1 MGEGGVL
8 LQAQPELAEVEC
20 LCSHEVAV
28 TRDPRARFCGVLL
41 GGFVGDALGY
51 PFEGTPVGALDRHA
65 AALTRRVAT
74 PRFWGYSDD
83 TEMAIG
89 VAESLVAHAG
99 VVPEDLLRTLAR
111 NYDPA
116 RGYGKGMKLI
126 VRGLA
131 EGTPWQSVAATAW
144 PEGSR
149 GNGAAV
155 RVGPIACL
163 YHDDDA
169 ALRAAVIAGTRITH
183 AHPEAITWAS
193 VLARA
198 VAFLLRLPAPEA
210 LRADAL
216 LADLRATDT
225 GRSLDMIADLL
236 VTSPSRAE
244 VVVALGHG
252 VLAAESVPLAIY
264 SLLSA
269 PREFAA
275 VVTHAIAFG
284 GDTDSIG
291 AMAGTLAG
299 ALFGERAIPEAWL
312 TALESGPRGRDYV
325 ALLADRLHQTWH
337 TRSRS

>member
-1 MGEGGVL
+1 
-8 LQAQPELAEVEC
+8 
-20 LCSHEVAV
+20 V
-28 TRDPRARFCGVLL
+28 TSDPRPRFGGVLL

-51 PFEGTPVGALDRHA
+51 PFEGTPVGALDRLALALARRIA
-65 AALTRRVAT
+65 A
-74 PRFWGYSDD
+74 PRGWGYSDD

-99 VVPEDLLRTLAR
+99 VAPEELLRSLAR
-111 NYDPA
+111 DYDPA

-126 VRGLA
+126 VRALA
-131 EGTPWQSVAATAW
+131 EGAPWQSVAATAW
-144 PEGSR
+144 PEGSQ

-169 ALRAAVIAGTRITH
+169 ALRAAVVAATTITH
-183 AHPEAITWAS
+183 AHPNAIAWAT

-216 LADLRATDT
+216 LADLRVDDT
-225 GRSLDMIADLL
+225 SRRLDTIADLPCA
-236 VTSPSRAE
+236 TPSRAE
-244 VVVALGHG
+244 VIEALGHG

-269 PREFAA
+269 PRDFAA
-275 VVTHAIAFG
+275 IVTHAIAFG

-291 AMAGTLAG
+291 AMAGALAG
-299 ALFGERAIPEAWL
+299 ALFGERAIPGPWVA
-312 TALESGPRGRDYV
+312 ALENGPRGRDHV
-325 ALLADRLHQTWH
+325 ARLANDLQQTWH
-337 TRSRS
+337 TRRRS